1 VTKILRLAFCLAAL
15 ITSPFVA
22 ALAAPGDLR
31 PLCPDRPGKG
41 TSPCTVDPG
50 HFQIEIDAYDTTA
63 QRSGGAYN
71 RVTIIGNPAIKY
83 GLTGTIDIEASLAP
97 YEERSTHNATSRQAL
112 NGQGDLYLRTKWN
125 FLGDASDG
133 KNGPLSAVIEPFVK
147 IATATRGLGN
157 GATEGGVVLPLA
169 YDLGNSWSLSSTPE
183 ADILRNASDTGRH
196 ATAIDVIGLGRALDG
211 GIALGAEVWTSQDF
225 DPRGTTSQYSFDL
238 DTAWQPPASPN
249 LQLDAGVNFGLN
261 KNTPVTE
268 FYLGVSQRF

>member
-1 VTKILRLAFCLAAL
+1 VPKIVRLAFCLAAL
-15 ITSPFVA
+15 SASPLT

-31 PLCPDRPGKG
+31 PFCPDRPGKG
-41 TSPCTVDPG
+41 TSPCTLDPG
-50 HFQIEIDAYDTTA
+50 HFQIEIDAYDTTTR
-63 QRSGGAYN
+63 RSGGASN
-71 RVTIIGNPAIKY
+71 RVTVIGNPTIKY
-83 GLTGTIDIEASLAP
+83 GLTDTVDIEAGLAP
-97 YEERSTHNATSRQAL
+97 YLEQSTHDAISHQAL
-112 NGQGDLYLRTKWN
+112 NGEGDLTLRTKWN
-125 FLGDASDG
+125 FLGDAIG
-133 KNGPLSAVIEPFVK
+133 KNRPLSAVIEPFVK

-183 ADILRNASDTGRH
+183 VDILRNASGAGRH

-225 DPRGTTSQYSFDL
+225 DPHGSTSQYSFDL
-238 DTAWQPPASPN
+238 DAAWQPPASPN